1 MRSRRPP
8 KGVPRLYTAYRH
20 ALPLG
25 PRRTGVPRRRRSQ
38 GNKSASQ
45 SSAGRGLGALWVG
58 RRRSEYRLDE
68 THSGPTRLQVV
79 VVG

>member
-8 KGVPRLYTAYRH
+8 KGVPHLYTAYRH

-25 PRRTGVPRRRRSQ
+25 PRRAGVPRRMRSE

-45 SSAGRGLGALWVG
+45 SSAGRGLCALWVG
-58 RRRSEYRLDE
+58 RGRLEYRLDE

-79 VVG
+79 VAG